1 MRNLFAPKQFSDF
14 PSYTKGDTIV
24 SKAIGVVCLSKDPN
38 MAVGT
43 YVIGLLPW
51 ADYCMKTSDEVM
63 RVEERYVS
71 QIGKTVR
78 EGKHFG
84 QEKLLS
90 LIDSSTMSAYL
101 PLKYMMAPL
110 EGQTAYVSGAAGS
123 VGLMVCQLLKHK
135 YGCRVV
141 GSAGTDVKVDLLLS
155 LGIDY
160 AFNYKEISVTDALK
174 QYSPSG
180 IDFYWDNVGGK
191 TLDDM
196 LPLMKKKGKI
206 VCCGQIS
213 QYNGTNV
220 HPIKNTFEIVVKS
233 LRIQGF
239 MLDSFMEDF
248 AAHVPESRQEI
259 FEMWLQNK
267 LQTRETIYKGIE
279 CLPQAFI
286 DMFAGKN
293 IGKMLVEI

>member
-1 MRNLFAPKQFSDF
+1 MKPTCKDVPLKDGAFIIKPILFSVDPYMRNLFAPKQFPDF

-180 IDFYWDNVGGK
+180 IDFCKARSFV
-191 TLDDM
+191 
-196 LPLMKKKGKI
+196 
-206 VCCGQIS
+206 
-213 QYNGTNV
+213 
-220 HPIKNTFEIVVKS
+220 
-233 LRIQGF
+233 LRGF
-239 MLDSFMEDF
+239 FYQ
-248 AAHVPESRQEI
+248 P
-259 FEMWLQNK
+259 N
-267 LQTRETIYKGIE
+267 
-279 CLPQAFI
+279 
-286 DMFAGKN
+286 
-293 IGKMLVEI
+293 